1 MQHIYVNFKR
11 FDVPAAM
18 GGVNRIADPSEYA
31 SYIVKEVGPKLAS
44 YSGKAEFVHF
54 YPESCLIEA
63 VKAASEPLSIGCQG
77 VYRADV
83 APGGNFGAFTT
94 NRPAAAMAA
103 IGCTH
108 TIIGHCEERNDK
120 NEILSIGEGRF
131 RLPAGLTL
139 ARAANFAAEQ
149 GYTGLE
155 PAKIT
160 SMVFFF
166 SA

>member
-63 VKAASEPLSIGCQG
+63 VKAAS
-77 VYRADV
+77 
-83 APGGNFGAFTT
+83 
-94 NRPAAAMAA
+94 
-103 IGCTH
+103 
-108 TIIGHCEERNDK
+108 
-120 NEILSIGEGRF
+120 ILLYNHIRK
-131 RLPAGLTL
+131 RK
-139 ARAANFAAEQ
+139 RKVKYWANM
-149 GYTGLE
+149 
-155 PAKIT
+155 PKIT
-160 SMVFFF
+160 VWACG
-166 SA
+166 SAETVLKIAGRTPMRNLQSTN